1 MRLDSGP
8 GVSASE
14 STTGITKPVV
24 GDEAN
29 ECLNEPETG
38 PPLDTRR
45 RSGKES
51 TTQHQKEVEEGKKSE
66 EEEKRKEQTKKKGAA
81 KTTAEEGCAP
91 SKEARV

>member
-1 MRLDSGP
+1 MDSGP

-14 STTGITKPVV
+14 LATGITKPVV

-29 ECLNEPETG
+29 ECLNELETG

-51 TTQHQKEVEEGKKSE
+51 MTQHQKEVEEGKKSE